1 MRKITWIGIII
12 ALVAALVLTACGGG
26 GGASSGPNP
35 EHGKQLYNSKT
46 LGSASAAGCVT
57 CHNYDATKGDD
68 SKAPFT
74 QCTGTRAATRVPG
87 LSAADYI
94 RESILTPDAYVV
106 EKYKA
111 GDMYQNWAK
120 ELSTQDIDDLVAY
133 LLTETCKQ

>member
-1 MRKITWIGIII
+1 MRKVTWISIII
-12 ALVAALVLTACGGG
+12 ALVAALALAACGGG
-26 GGASSGPNP
+26 SSSSSSSGPNP

-74 QCTGTRAATRVPG
+74 QGTGTRAASRVPG
-87 LSAADYI
+87 LTAEQYI
-94 RESILTPDAYVV
+94 RESIMTPNDYVV

-120 ELSTQDIDDLVAY
+120 ELSKQDIDDLVAY
-133 LLTETCKQ
+133 LLTEK

>member
-1 MRKITWIGIII
+1 MRKVTLIGI
-12 ALVAALVLTACGGG
+12 AVMVVAAMVLAACGGG
-26 GGASSGPNP
+26 GGAASGGPNP

-74 QCTGTRAATRVPG
+74 QGTAARAATRVPG

-94 RESILTPDAYVV
+94 RESIMTPDAYVV

-111 GDMYQNWAK
+111 GDMYQNWSK
-120 ELSTQDIDDLVAY
+120 ELSKQDIEDLIAY
-133 LLTETCKQ
+133 LLTEK

>member
-1 MRKITWIGIII
+1 MKKMRKATWIGIIV
-12 ALVAALVLTACGGG
+12 ALVAALVLAACGGG
-26 GGASSGPNP
+26 GGSTGPNP

-74 QCTGTRAATRVPG
+74 QGTATRAATRVPG
-87 LSAADYI
+87 LTAEQYI
-94 RESILTPDAYVV
+94 RESIMTPDAYVV

-120 ELSTQDIDDLVAY
+120 ELSKQEIDDLIAY
-133 LLTETCKQ
+133 LLTEK

>member
-1 MRKITWIGIII
+1 MRKVTWIGIII
-12 ALVAALVLTACGGG
+12 ALVAALVLTACGG

-46 LGSASAAGCVT
+46 LGTKSAAGCVT

-74 QCTGTRAATRVPG
+74 QGTGTRAATRIPG
-87 LSAADYI
+87 LTAEQYI
-94 RESILTPDAYVV
+94 RESIQTPDAYVV

-120 ELSTQDIDDLVAY
+120 ELSKQEIDDLVAY
-133 LLTETCKQ
+133 LLTEK

>member
-1 MRKITWIGIII
+1 MRKVTLIGIVVMV
-12 ALVAALVLTACGGG
+12 VAALVLAACGGG
-26 GGASSGPNP
+26 GAASSGPNAD
-35 EHGKQLYNSKT
+35 HGKQLYNSKT

-74 QCTGTRAATRVPG
+74 QGTATRAATRVPG

-94 RESILTPDAYVV
+94 RESIMTPDAYVV

-120 ELSTQDIDDLVAY
+120 ELSKQDIDDLVAY
-133 LLTETCKQ
+133 LLTEK